1 MEPLKNSNSI
11 DIILLV
17 EIENEKI
24 INKNNIK
31 NGKSNRNNI
40 QL

>member
-17 EIENEKI
+17 EMKNENI

-31 NGKSNRNNI
+31 NGKNNRNNI